1 MRISRD
7 SDSDPCPVTDDLL
20 GELYRANKNGL
31 PELIAT
37 VSPDVRAALA
47 MYCYRRGHLKSIGL
61 AIASTCDIY
70 DLETVGGTAGAALF
84 ARSRE
89 VAPAAP
95 VASQYV
101 ARQKITLASGSL
113 RKTLPIDEDVEP
125 DDAPESDPP
134 VSASLESEP
143 PVSASSEPEP
153 PKSVPPESASSEPEP
168 PKSVPP
174 KSEPPESA
182 PPQSAPSESA
192 WNFLF
197 ARRTRP
203 PT

>member
-61 AIASTCDIY
+61 AIASTCDLY

-89 VAPAAP
+89 VAPAPP
-95 VASQYV
+95 VASHYV

-113 RKTLPIDEDVEP
+113 RKSLPIDEDVEL
-125 DDAPESDPP
+125 DDAPESDPLE
-134 VSASLESEP
+134 SASLASAPAEP
-143 PVSASSEPEP
+143 APSEPEP
-153 PKSVPPESASSEPEP
+153 PKSAPPN
-168 PKSVPP
+168 
-174 KSEPPESA
+174 SA
-182 PPQSAPSESA
+182 PPKSAPSESA

-197 ARRTRP
+197 ARRTRRP
-203 PT
+203 PD

>member
-113 RKTLPIDEDVEP
+113 RKTLPIDEDLDLDDEP
-125 DDAPESDPP
+125 EVGPLEST
-134 VSASLESEP
+134 SLESK
-143 PVSASSEPEP
+143 PVESAPAEPEP
-153 PKSVPPESASSEPEP
+153 PKSE
-168 PKSVPP
+168 PP

-197 ARRTRP
+197 GRRTRP

>member
-113 RKTLPIDEDVEP
+113 RKTLPIDEDVEL
-125 DDAPESDPP
+125 DDVPESDPP
-134 VSASLESEP
+134 ESAALESEP
-143 PVSASSEPEP
+143 AESASSEPEP
-153 PKSVPPESASSEPEP
+153 PKSVAPKSEP

-197 ARRTRP
+197 GRRTRP

>member
-113 RKTLPIDEDVEP
+113 RKTLPIDEDVEL
-125 DDAPESDPP
+125 DDVPESEPP
-134 VSASLESEP
+134 DSASLESEP
-143 PVSASSEPEP
+143 V
-153 PKSVPPESASSEPEP
+153 ESASSEPEP
-168 PKSVPP
+168 PKSVAPKSEPP
-174 KSEPPESA
+174 KSEPPESEPA
-182 PPQSAPSESA
+182 QSAPSESA

-197 ARRTRP
+197 GRRTRP

>member
-7 SDSDPCPVTDDLL
+7 LDSDPCPVTDDLL

-47 MYCYRRGHLKSIGL
+47 MYCYRRGHLKGIGL
-61 AIASTCDIY
+61 AIASTCDLY

-113 RKTLPIDEDVEP
+113 RKSLPIDDDVDLDDVDVDDTPEAAPLEP
-125 DDAPESDPP
+125 QRWSPSRRSPRQRSLNRRSPCRRSPRSRIRAPRTCAVGVAVEFP
-134 VSASLESEP
+134 V
-143 PVSASSEPEP
+143 
-153 PKSVPPESASSEPEP
+153 
-168 PKSVPP
+168 
-174 KSEPPESA
+174 
-182 PPQSAPSESA
+182 
-192 WNFLF
+192 
-197 ARRTRP
+197 RP
-203 PT
+203 PNLNPT

>member
-113 RKTLPIDEDVEP
+113 RKTLPIDEDVEL
-125 DDAPESDPP
+125 DDVPESEPP
-134 VSASLESEP
+134 DSASLESEP
-143 PVSASSEPEP
+143 V
-153 PKSVPPESASSEPEP
+153 ESASSEPEP
-168 PKSVPP
+168 PKSVAPKSEPP
-174 KSEPPESA
+174 KSEPPESEPA
-182 PPQSAPSESA
+182 QSAPSESA

>member
-113 RKTLPIDEDVEP
+113 RKTLPIDEDVEL
-125 DDAPESDPP
+125 DDVPESDPP
-134 VSASLESEP
+134 ESDPPESAALESEP
-143 PVSASSEPEP
+143 A
-153 PKSVPPESASSEPEP
+153 ESASSEPEP

-182 PPQSAPSESA
+182 PAQSAPSESA

>member
-20 GELYRANKNGL
+20 GELYRANKHGL

-47 MYCYRRGHLKSIGL
+47 IYCYRRGHLKGIGL
-61 AIASTCDIY
+61 AIASTCNLY
-70 DLETVGGTAGAALF
+70 DLETVGGTAGAALY

-89 VAPAAP
+89 ATPPPP

-113 RKTLPIDEDVEP
+113 RKSLPIDNDDDLDDEP
-125 DDAPESDPP
+125 EAAPPRP
-134 VSASLESEP
+134 AALKSEP
-143 PVSASSEPEP
+143 AAAAPAEPEP
-153 PKSVPPESASSEPEP
+153 PKSA
-168 PKSVPP
+168 PP

-182 PPQSAPSESA
+182 PSESP
-192 WNFLF
+192 WSFF
-197 ARRTRP
+197 FPRRR
-203 PT
+203 

>member
-47 MYCYRRGHLKSIGL
+47 MYCYRRGHLKGIGL
-61 AIASTCDIY
+61 AIASTCNIY

-113 RKTLPIDEDVEP
+113 RKSLPIDEEVEL
-125 DDAPESDPP
+125 DDEPESD
-134 VSASLESEP
+134 VLESEP
-143 PVSASSEPEP
+143 VESKLIDSASEPEP
-153 PKSVPPESASSEPEP
+153 PKSETPESM
-168 PKSVPP
+168 
-174 KSEPPESA
+174 
-182 PPQSAPSESA
+182 
-192 WNFLF
+192 
-197 ARRTRP
+197 
-203 PT
+203 